1 MKLSILDLMPFF
13 ENDTEA
19 AVIERTR
26 EVCVAAD
33 EIGYN
38 RYWIAEHHNAPNVMS
53 SASAIMVKDL
63 LERTKNIRV
72 GAGGVMLINHIPFL
86 IAETYGML
94 DVMYPG
100 RVDLGLGR
108 APGTD
113 YKTAQIIYRGDIQE
127 EKFLESVNLLRKY
140 FDKDDSS
147 LESRPYPAAGRNI
160 PIIILGSSL
169 SSAKIAAEIGAIY
182 SFAGHFSPSLLD
194 SAIKTYRDNFKAS
207 KYLEKPYLILG
218 YLAYAS
224 DSKERSEFLF
234 SSAQQG
240 ILDIARGN
248 KDLFKHPTENF
259 LNSLNSAEKI
269 LLKTRMGI
277 KLLGDKEDVKKQLK
291 EFKEKYN
298 PDELVGVTYM
308 KDAKDI
314 INNYKTI
321 LEASKEI

>member
-108 APGTD
+108 AQVLTIKQPKLYIEET
-113 YKTAQIIYRGDIQE
+113 YK
-127 EKFLESVNLLRKY
+127 KKNFRK
-140 FDKDDSS
+140 
-147 LESRPYPAAGRNI
+147 R
-160 PIIILGSSL
+160 
-169 SSAKIAAEIGAIY
+169 
-182 SFAGHFSPSLLD
+182 
-194 SAIKTYRDNFKAS
+194 
-207 KYLEKPYLILG
+207 KP
-218 YLAYAS
+218 
-224 DSKERSEFLF
+224 
-234 SSAQQG
+234 
-240 ILDIARGN
+240 
-248 KDLFKHPTENF
+248 T
-259 LNSLNSAEKI
+259 
-269 LLKTRMGI
+269 
-277 KLLGDKEDVKKQLK
+277 
-291 EFKEKYN
+291 
-298 PDELVGVTYM
+298 
-308 KDAKDI
+308 
-314 INNYKTI
+314 
-321 LEASKEI
+321 

>member
-127 EKFLESVNLLRKY
+127 E
-140 FDKDDSS
+140 
-147 LESRPYPAAGRNI
+147 
-160 PIIILGSSL
+160 
-169 SSAKIAAEIGAIY
+169 
-182 SFAGHFSPSLLD
+182 
-194 SAIKTYRDNFKAS
+194 NF
-207 KYLEKPYLILG
+207 
-218 YLAYAS
+218 
-224 DSKERSEFLF
+224 
-234 SSAQQG
+234 
-240 ILDIARGN
+240 
-248 KDLFKHPTENF
+248 
-259 LNSLNSAEKI
+259 
-269 LLKTRMGI
+269 
-277 KLLGDKEDVKKQLK
+277 
-291 EFKEKYN
+291 
-298 PDELVGVTYM
+298 
-308 KDAKDI
+308 
-314 INNYKTI
+314 
-321 LEASKEI
+321 